1 MSVKVKNLEFPSGS
15 GESKTTTKLDG
26 DKFLTKRQER
36 KIRLKTFSHA
46 LIPIRPIPIKYPTVV
61 VTRDHLYFKL
71 TLLFNFFN

>member
-46 LIPIRPIPIKYPTVV
+46 LTYSPNT
-61 VTRDHLYFKL
+61 
-71 TLLFNFFN
+71 N